1 MGFYSS
7 EIPDFTQ
14 AVESVLVEHGLI
26 QPPAEPAAT
35 EPAPDGQQADQGQHA
50 DQSQPA
56 G

>member
-7 EIPDFTQ
+7 EIPDFKQ
-14 AVESVLVEHGLI
+14 AVESVLAEHGLI
-26 QPPAEPAAT
+26 EQQAEPTAT
-35 EPAPDGQQADQGQHA
+35 EPAPDGQPADQGQHA